1 MVENYEE
8 KDIVVETVNV
18 ESEEK
23 AVEEAKP
30 AKKAKTKT
38 AAPKVPTEPVT
49 ETKNTGVRK
58 LSRRS
63 KHM

>member
-23 AVEEAKP
+23 AVEEVKP
-30 AKKAKTKT
+30 AKKTKAKTY
-38 AAPKVPTEPVT
+38 APKVAEPVT